1 MNVAKINVNVWDY
14 NENLI
19 EVPMFRLL
27 QWRAA
32 LKLEAQ
38 GMKHSRR
45 SVTAQVRTKLSVPDS
60 DKTWD
65 AAALAKY
72 IGDTI
77 NNVKAQLPSI
87 AESLEVSDG

>member
-1 MNVAKINVNVWDY
+1 MNIAKVLVNVSDY

-19 EVPMFRLL
+19 QVPMFRLV
-27 QWRAA
+27 QWCAA

-45 SVTAQVRTKLSVPDS
+45 SVTAQVRTQLSVPQD

-65 AAALAKY
+65 SATLAGY
-72 IGDTI
+72 ISQTI
-77 NNVKAQLPSI
+77 DDVKEQLG
-87 AESLEVSDG
+87 VK